1 MSNIW
6 CPTSIFTIINKLHCL
21 HLRLSLIQKYSL
33 FCKKAF
39 GVKISADEKFS
50 YLRKFIHIPLI
61 AFRNKISVA
70 NIIKASDKVYKM
82 CKFENVYKNIQ
93 KKVYKLFALKEIYV
107 KMFTLCVKKDLRK
120 TVQNNYMT

>member
-1 MSNIW
+1 M
-6 CPTSIFTIINKLHCL
+6 
-21 HLRLSLIQKYSL
+21 
-33 FCKKAF
+33 
-39 GVKISADEKFS
+39 KISADEKFS

-120 TVQNNYMT
+120 TVQNNDMT

>member
-1 MSNIW
+1 
-6 CPTSIFTIINKLHCL
+6 
-21 HLRLSLIQKYSL
+21 
-33 FCKKAF
+33 
-39 GVKISADEKFS
+39 
-50 YLRKFIHIPLI
+50 
-61 AFRNKISVA
+61 
-70 NIIKASDKVYKM
+70 M